1 MSNRNEFQNY
11 IDDFDRTAYGAGSQ
25 KDPAK
30 DRFSA
35 EDVGRMFDARGDVSS
50 SDAAQMVLD
59 YADDARRDG
68 ASMGGGTE
76 RALDN
81 LRGKLDNDS
90 GPQVEPESEAPSFN
104 EAAEAEFSPQIQG
117 AIERSNSFR
126 DRAISGQTAQ
136 DIYGKS
142 LTLAENNTLG
152 IPVGD
157 PVGGVPQQNKAMQA
171 ADSETARYFNPDK
184 YKLNLKANIQD
195 NLQRRL
201 NLM

>member
-1 MSNRNEFQNY
+1 MSNAVNDYQDY
-11 IDDFDRTAYGAGSQ
+11 IDDYDRRADGAGSH
-25 KDPAK
+25 KGT

-35 EDVGRMFDARGDVSS
+35 LDIRKMHDARGDVSKS
-50 SDAAQMVLD
+50 EAAQMVLD
-59 YADDARRDG
+59 YAG
-68 ASMGGGTE
+68 NINSSMGGGSE
-76 RALDN
+76 RELDR
-81 LRGKLDNDS
+81 LRGFLRDNDRDKDKE
-90 GPQVEPESEAPSFN
+90 PEVEPQNFN
-104 EAAEAEFSPQIQG
+104 ESAEGFSPQIQG

-142 LTLAENNTLG
+142 RTLAENNTLG

-184 YKLNLKANIQD
+184 YKLNLKAKIQD